1 MVLDGLRELRT
12 GLGWTQE
19 KLGDESG
26 VNAATINQIERGRR
40 SPKVATLERLAAA
53 MGAEVADFFPKA
65 QSALFVADEPLTGRE
80 PALAAADLT
89 SAAVAV
95 PADAMADAQEEASAA
110 ALKLSER
117 DLDELGTVLRQR
129 EAEYRAALDSR
140 AGGADRENLRAA
152 RKRYGLALSAL
163 VAQRAAGGDVELVL
177 RQALGKALLVAEG
190 AGEESCAG

>member
-65 QSALFVADEPLTGRE
+65 QSALFVAGEPLTGRE

-117 DLDELGTVLRQR
+117 DLDELGAVLQQR
-129 EAEYRAALDSR
+129 EAEYRAALGSR
-140 AGGADRENLRAA
+140 AGERTERNFGWRV
-152 RKRYGLALSAL
+152 SAT
-163 VAQRAAGGDVELVL
+163 AWRSRRWSRSGRPEAT
-177 RQALGKALLVAEG
+177 
-190 AGEESCAG
+190 

>member
-1 MVLDGLRELRT
+1 MRALRT

-19 KLGDESG
+19 KLGNESG

-65 QSALFVADEPLTGRE
+65 QSALFMAVDPLPSRE

-95 PADAMADAQEEASAA
+95 PASAITEADEEARHA
-110 ALKLSER
+110 ALGVSEF
-117 DLDELGTVLRQR
+117 DPDSLRAYVR
-129 EAEYRAALDSR
+129 ECEEEYEAATEGAALD
-140 AGGADRENLRAA
+140 AA
-152 RKRYGLALSAL
+152 RKRYSLALAVL
-163 VAQRAAGGDVELVL
+163 VQEGAVDGRVETIS
-177 RQALGKALLVAEG
+177 RQALMKALR
-190 AGEESCAG
+190 AGERRAG

>member
-1 MVLDGLRELRT
+1 MDGLRELRI

-65 QSALFVADEPLTGRE
+65 QSALFMAADPLPGRE
-80 PALAAADLT
+80 PALAAVDLT

-110 ALKLSER
+110 ALKPSER
-117 DLDELGTVLRQR
+117 DLDELGTILQQR
-129 EAEYRAALDSR
+129 EAEYRAALGSR
-140 AGGADRENLRAA
+140 AGGADQEKLGAA
-152 RKRYGLALSAL
+152 RKLYGLALSAL
-163 VAQRAAGGDVELVL
+163 VAQRAAGENVELVM

-190 AGEESCAG
+190 AGEESRAG